1 MRRDSMDCLLCKAE
15 HLTKWY
21 YEDELIYI
29 CDCKTCHIPM
39 VVLKRHGMDVTD
51 AEMVHMRR
59 KACEVFGDC
68 ITFRTGQRQ
77 IKDHLH
83 WHIII

>member
-1 MRRDSMDCLLCKAE
+1 MNCLLCKAE

-21 YEDELIYI
+21 YEDKMIYI

-39 VVLKRHGMDVTD
+39 VVLRRHGVNVTD
-51 AEMVHMRR
+51 IEIAYMRGKVR
-59 KACEVFGDC
+59 EVFGDC
-68 ITFRTGQRQ
+68 VTFRKEQRQ

-83 WHIII
+83 WHIIL